1 MDSLPSALPSMPR
14 FRTGEKTV
22 LMTISARMIV
32 RIHAPLMMEMG
43 RCSGTAGSG
52 KYKAVMARKTRYI
65 MPV

>member
-32 RIHAPLMMEMG
+32 RIHAH
-43 RCSGTAGSG
+43 
-52 KYKAVMARKTRYI
+52 
-65 MPV
+65 